1 MNDWGGSKSTLGKK
15 ILNIIVKNPPVAAA
29 KATQAT
35 ASQEINDRLCT
46 FSFMDPSPMDA
57 SGCLSVIL
65 SLSVS
70 SAKIISL
77 QF

>member
-1 MNDWGGSKSTLGKK
+1 
-15 ILNIIVKNPPVAAA
+15 

-70 SAKIISL
+70 SAKILSL
-77 QF
+77 QL